1 LIGDGISQ
9 IIITLTLADLAIN
22 FAKNLEKHKA
32 NEISLINLDILTFIF
47 EHLETYINYMG
58 DDFEALL
65 NLMNS
70 FHFKTSPEIVVKT
83 SKIQK
88 DIYNLFWNQS
98 VLKGKFKNE
107 DLIFERVK
115 SFSENVNKL
124 YYTSEN
130 IYFQR

>member
-1 LIGDGISQ
+1 MIGDGISQ